1 MALSGM
7 GKTRIIIETFKDLD
21 GVYYSDSPN
30 CLTGLSYLLKNMNPK
45 VVIVDNCN
53 IEFRNNVEKCMEES
67 GSHARLITIY
77 NVLTPEQT
85 STHDDVFRLEY
96 SDTEKVV
103 DKMIE
108 AANIPQ
114 NQQYIAQAI
123 KDRSG
128 NIPYMAVLLTSAYKK
143 NGTLHIENSDSIL
156 STILSGSEKLTNQS
170 YDVLRAISL
179 FDPLGKDG
187 GFSDEYEYVS
197 HQYQLHNVNL
207 QQDAVDNE
215 FSNTIHDFE
224 QRQLME
230 HEGFCIRIRPRPLAE
245 WLAES
250 WLKDYG
256 HKFGEVIGDIDKQ
269 EENLKNRLFHALKN
283 RFQEMENSKFAYKL
297 FDELNNPQSGAFHD
311 ERIAFSKAGSQLY
324 LSMGVVSP
332 VMVAENL
339 YDLLNSKNIEW
350 LQNQLDSDA
359 RRNLVWAL
367 EKICHSALAFE
378 NAAKCLARLAVA
390 ESENYSN
397 NATGLFVQLFHV
409 YLSGTQANLKQ
420 RISLL
425 QNLRNDEIYLPL
437 LIKAIDN
444 AYLTRHFYRSS
455 TNGLTDP
462 YNDYQPQWGE
472 IQTYWRDCAIV
483 LEGILEHDEKL
494 MGEALKLVSSHIP
507 DLARMGAK
515 KILLDLLDFVGQRC
529 NYDCMPIR
537 DALAQ
542 YLKLWFE
549 GPEDYR
555 KGYQAMLDKFVPK
568 SFYGKLS
575 AFIKDNKCRIGKDY
589 TVYAEKMTEQTKP
602 LAQEFLDKRIFEKD
616 DFSLILQDKELDNI
630 WFIRAMAELTKNG
643 EFQKELFDGMLK
655 SVIALPKDYA
665 GNFIPTYIRIIG
677 NNEMILDFLNEIEK
691 ANYHRL
697 AASIIGVL
705 DDGKYKGLSH
715 LLVGYKDRT
724 FDDVCFN
731 QYLRMFNYQSIDD
744 VFHIFEQM
752 YEGGVNEKTVGYPFL
767 IDHVY
772 LMNVDEIKKAGYL
785 EKYKQILLAFDF
797 KDSSRHLNR
806 QVVEALEQMV
816 RETEDEH
823 LALSMHQLIMSLLT
837 SLDYIDNP
845 FDSVYFALLPKYQDV
860 ILDDLLSKLGSDNI
874 VLGYRISQYL
884 NLGSVF
890 DSGKGPLFQ
899 CNIEKIKA
907 ACFKYPNYLP
917 ARLANICPVYEY
929 SLDDKP
935 ERFSDFFIWLCDNF
949 GSQQQML
956 DAFSANMGTFS
967 WCGINGYSAFIA
979 QKLPC
984 IEPLLKHENPTVREW
999 AGRQMNAVRDE
1010 VIREQGIEAYEK
1022 MTRG

>member
-1 MALSGM
+1 M
-7 GKTRIIIETFKDLD
+7 
-21 GVYYSDSPN
+21 
-30 CLTGLSYLLKNMNPK
+30 
-45 VVIVDNCN
+45 
-53 IEFRNNVEKCMEES
+53 
-67 GSHARLITIY
+67 
-77 NVLTPEQT
+77 
-85 STHDDVFRLEY
+85 
-96 SDTEKVV
+96 
-103 DKMIE
+103 
-108 AANIPQ
+108 
-114 NQQYIAQAI
+114 
-123 KDRSG
+123 
-128 NIPYMAVLLTSAYKK
+128 
-143 NGTLHIENSDSIL
+143 
-156 STILSGSEKLTNQS
+156 
-170 YDVLRAISL
+170 
-179 FDPLGKDG
+179 
-187 GFSDEYEYVS
+187 
-197 HQYQLHNVNL
+197 
-207 QQDAVDNE
+207 
-215 FSNTIHDFE
+215 
-224 QRQLME
+224 
-230 HEGFCIRIRPRPLAE
+230 
-245 WLAES
+245 
-250 WLKDYG
+250 
-256 HKFGEVIGDIDKQ
+256 
-269 EENLKNRLFHALKN
+269 
-283 RFQEMENSKFAYKL
+283 
-297 FDELNNPQSGAFHD
+297 
-311 ERIAFSKAGSQLY
+311 
-324 LSMGVVSP
+324 
-332 VMVAENL
+332 
-339 YDLLNSKNIEW
+339 
-350 LQNQLDSDA
+350 
-359 RRNLVWAL
+359 
-367 EKICHSALAFE
+367 
-378 NAAKCLARLAVA
+378 
-390 ESENYSN
+390 
-397 NATGLFVQLFHV
+397 QLFHV

-425 QNLRNDEIYLPL
+425 QNLRNNEIYLPL

-455 TNGLTDP
+455 TNGLTDS

-555 KGYQAMLDKFVPK
+555 KGYQAMLDKFAPK

-602 LAQEFLDKRIFEKD
+602 LAQEFLYKRIFEKD

-816 RETEDEH
+816 KETEDEH
-823 LALSMHQLIMSLLT
+823 LALSMHQLIMSLLA

-884 NLGSVF
+884 NLGSGF
-890 DSGKGPLFQ
+890 ESGKGPLFQ
-899 CNIEKIKA
+899 CNIEK
-907 ACFKYPNYLP
+907 
-917 ARLANICPVYEY
+917 
-929 SLDDKP
+929 
-935 ERFSDFFIWLCDNF
+935 
-949 GSQQQML
+949 
-956 DAFSANMGTFS
+956 
-967 WCGINGYSAFIA
+967 
-979 QKLPC
+979 
-984 IEPLLKHENPTVREW
+984 
-999 AGRQMNAVRDE
+999 
-1010 VIREQGIEAYEK
+1010 
-1022 MTRG
+1022 